1 MSLFWL
7 ILGGVVGFWIGRF
20 WNIQKFLKLEK
31 GVDFNSGME
40 VGVSQKEAE
49 ESLRERTEERK
60 GKILE
65 IMKDLERAEAVARKC
80 NPEKAKKGIDRED
93 VERWLG
99 VSKNTA
105 LKYLN
110 ELEDDE
116 KIEQVGETGR
126 GVYYRFRK

>member
-1 MSLFWL
+1 
-7 ILGGVVGFWIGRF
+7 VGRI

-110 ELEDDE
+110 ELEDDGE
-116 KIEQVGETGR
+116 IEQVGETGR